1 MTAHTREV
9 PYEEVARVLLVHED
23 VVLRSAAAEL
33 LERAGCEVAQAQ
45 SGYEALAKLSE
56 TGRQI
61 DALVTDA
68 ALADM
73 DGVMLAYRARSHDP
87 ALAVVIVADP
97 GALGLRTRQ
106 SLRAEVVPRLYLL
119 EQLVSALSAAVARR
133 RLRRAARSA

>member
-9 PYEEVARVLLVHED
+9 PHEEVARVLLVDED

-33 LERAGCEVAQAQ
+33 LERAGCEVAQAC
-45 SGYEALAKLSE
+45 SGHEALAKLSE
-56 TGRQI
+56 TDGQI
-61 DALVTDA
+61 DALVTNA

-73 DGVMLAYRARSHDP
+73 DGVMLAYRAQSHDA
-87 ALAVVIVADP
+87 ALAVVIAADP
-97 GALGLRTRQ
+97 GELGLRARQ
-106 SLRAEVVPRLYLL
+106 SLGAEVVPRLYLL